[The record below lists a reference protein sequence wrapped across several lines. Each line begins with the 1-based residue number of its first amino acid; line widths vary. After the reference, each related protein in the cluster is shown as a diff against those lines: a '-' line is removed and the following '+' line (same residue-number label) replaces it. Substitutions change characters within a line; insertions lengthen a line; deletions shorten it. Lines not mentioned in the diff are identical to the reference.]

1 MDYGLPHLTRVTWK
15 ISDTLDVAVTE
26 KKTFE
31 NEFYKEGKVRL
42 CLSGD
47 NLMDIG

>member
-1 MDYGLPHLTRVTWK
+1 MDYGLPHLARETGQ

-26 KKTFE
+26 RKMFE